1 MKKEKVKIAVDL
13 GNSMLNAASYID
25 GKLVLKKLPNKLQF
39 EKTISPK
46 ARVLK
51 KDDKTLYM
59 GVGDLNN
66 NVLKHT
72 RKNLLEQVLVMIH
85 ELFPD
90 NDNLCVELVVG
101 LPPMQLFNT
110 KYLKLFK
117 DIFIQAGDIEFN
129 INGKNKTIE
138 IISVDVKA
146 EGYSGFISL
155 VDKITTKQNILGIDI
170 GGSTVDTCNYAY
182 DYEDDM
188 YYPDI
193 TDTIEKGIID
203 FEVAVANKF
212 NRENGADIKI
222 SQIDVILRN
231 DIDIIEYEGSEY
243 KLEDYI
249 DAMHPIIDDIIN
261 KITNKFGQLS
271 GYYIV
276 GIGGGYKTFNRY
288 ASQFISKQLEVDDDS
303 RFYANVIGYLEQ

>member
-1 MKKEKVKIAVDL
+1 MKKEKIKIAVDL
-13 GNSMLNAASYID
+13 GNSMLNAAAYVENELI
-25 GKLVLKKLPNKLQF
+25 LKKLPNKLQF

-46 ARVLK
+46 ARVLE
-51 KDDKTLYM
+51 KDGKTIYM

-72 RKNLLEQVLVMIH
+72 RNNLLEQVLVMIH
-85 ELFPD
+85 ELFPEKD
-90 NDNLCVELVVG
+90 SLCVELILG
-101 LPPMQLFNT
+101 LPPTQLFNK
-110 KYLKLFK
+110 KYLELFQN
-117 DIFIQAGDIEFN
+117 IFIQAGDIEYSVN
-129 INGKNKTIE
+129 NKKKIVE
-138 IISVDVKA
+138 IINVDIKA

-155 VDKITTKQNILGIDI
+155 VDKITTKQNILSIDI

-203 FEVAVANKF
+203 FEVAIANKF
-212 NRENGADIKI
+212 NRENGADVKI

-231 DIDIIEYEGSEY
+231 DIKTIEYEGSKY
-243 KLEDYI
+243 ALEDYI
-249 DAMHPIIDDIIN
+249 DAMYPIIDDIIN

-276 GIGGGYKTFNRY
+276 GIGGGYKTFNKY
-288 ASQFISKQLEVDDDS
+288 ASQFISKQLEVDDDD

>member
-1 MKKEKVKIAVDL
+1 MKKEKIKIAVDL
-13 GNSMLNAASYID
+13 GNSMLNAAAYVENELI
-25 GKLVLKKLPNKLQF
+25 LKKLPNKLQF

-46 ARVLK
+46 ARVLE
-51 KDDKTLYM
+51 KDGKTIYM

-72 RKNLLEQVLVMIH
+72 RNNLLEQVLVMIH
-85 ELFPD
+85 ELFPEKD
-90 NDNLCVELVVG
+90 SLCVELILG
-101 LPPMQLFNT
+101 LPPTQLFNK
-110 KYLKLFK
+110 KYLELFQN
-117 DIFIQAGDIEFN
+117 IFIQAGDIEYSVN
-129 INGKNKTIE
+129 NKKKIVE
-138 IISVDVKA
+138 IINVDIKA

-155 VDKITTKQNILGIDI
+155 VDKITTKQNVLSIDI

-203 FEVAVANKF
+203 FEVAIANKF
-212 NRENGADIKI
+212 NRENGADVKI

-231 DIDIIEYEGSEY
+231 DIKTIEYEGSKY
-243 KLEDYI
+243 ALEDYI
-249 DAMHPIIDDIIN
+249 DAMYPIIDDIIN

-276 GIGGGYKTFNRY
+276 GIGGGYKTFNKY
-288 ASQFISKQLEVDDDS
+288 ASQFISKQLEVDDDD